1 MLHPPATLTAS
12 RSSESSMQFA
22 HGDFARTWTDTNVL
36 HAVHIVKV
44 ASCNPVDKPDKA
56 MMHNLQTAA
65 ATPSAA
71 AIVGSAGSIDRRI
84 RAFLNGESHGE
95 DVLDALYGHAADE
108 PVPERL
114 RAILSR

>member
-1 MLHPPATLTAS
+1 M
-12 RSSESSMQFA
+12 
-22 HGDFARTWTDTNVL
+22 
-36 HAVHIVKV
+36 
-44 ASCNPVDKPDKA
+44 DKPDKA

-95 DVLDALYGHAADE
+95 DVLDALYGHAAADE